1 MMEFFRRL
9 LGLPV
14 LGSEHGADVDRLII
28 LLHVL
33 MVLLFVGWFTYF
45 IFVLWRFRKSRNP
58 TADYRGVATH
68 TSSWLEV
75 GVALCE
81 AVLLIGFAVPYW
93 TRAVEGF
100 PAESDAVVI
109 RIIGRQFNWSARYP
123 GTNGIFGKQDI
134 KFVSAENPLGV
145 DKSDPNGL
153 DDIDSP
159 EVAVPVNK
167 DVILQI
173 SSLDVIHSFKV
184 PALRLTQD
192 AIPGMRIPVHFKA
205 TRTNTYQINC
215 AQLCGNG
222 HSNMKGILKVL
233 TPEDYEAWLKSK
245 VGGTTSYE

>member
-1 MMEFFRRL
+1 MMESFRKL
-9 LGLPV
+9 LSLPP
-14 LGSEHGADVDRLII
+14 LASEHGADVDQLII
-28 LLHVL
+28 LLHCL
-33 MVLLFVGWFTYF
+33 MVLLFVGWLAYF
-45 IFVLWRFRKSRNP
+45 IFVLWRFRRSRHP
-58 TADYRGVATH
+58 TADYRGVANH

-81 AVLLIGFAVPYW
+81 AVLLIGFAIPYW
-93 TRAVEGF
+93 SRAVEQF
-100 PAESDAVVI
+100 PSEADSTVI
-109 RIIGRQFNWSARYP
+109 RIFGRQFNWSARYP
-123 GTNGIFGKQDI
+123 GTNGVFGRQDI
-134 KFVSAENPLGV
+134 QLVSAENPLGV

-159 EVAVPVNK
+159 EVAVPVNR

-184 PALRLTQD
+184 PALRITQD

-205 TRTNTYQINC
+205 TQTNTYQINC

-222 HSNMKGILKVL
+222 HANMKGILKVL
-233 TPEDYEAWLKSK
+233 TPDEYAAWLKSK